1 MTQQTW
7 NFPIIYA
14 GCETLRGHTG
24 TLQALNE
31 QTEAVL
37 GKAVAAWQGEAS
49 EMYANEQRNL
59 NHAHAN
65 FQMAASDYINAVEHA
80 TQNQEQQE
88 AVNAS
93 SFG

>member
-1 MTQQTW
+1 MSEQVW
-7 NFPIIYA
+7 HFPVIYA
-14 GCETLRGHTG
+14 ACETLRGHGG
-24 TLQALNE
+24 TLQGLNE

-65 FQMAASDYINAVEHA
+65 FQMAFTDYINAVEQS
-80 TQNQEQQE
+80 TQNQEHQE

>member
-1 MTQQTW
+1 MSEQVW
-7 NFPIIYA
+7 NFPVIYA
-14 GCETLRGHTG
+14 GCETLRSHGA

-31 QTEAVL
+31 QTEAAL
-37 GKAVAAWQGEAS
+37 GKAQAAWQGEAS
-49 EMYANEQRNL
+49 EMYANEQRTL

-65 FQMAASDYINAVEHA
+65 FQMAFTDYINAVEHS

-88 AVNAS
+88 MVNAS